1 MQPEKSDFGG
11 KTGFSDAQS
20 TVASRFIASG
30 AGLAKAAAATAA
42 TTAATAATAGEAT
55 ATPTTAG

>member
-30 AGLAKAAAATAA
+30 ADLAKAAAATA